1 MSRVTSLCHATF
13 YLHGVA
19 LRDRIILNFNRLTL
33 LRFYFSWQV
42 SDVKLLESSP
52 EDEKKFKPSP
62 NEESFKSA
70 LEENILFFTE
80 NNGRFEVVSPHKS
93 EPVYVT
99 NIKRG
104 MLSALQL
111 QFTEEKRT
119 LIPEVRNFT
128 SSCLNI

>member
-1 MSRVTSLCHATF
+1 M
-13 YLHGVA
+13 
-19 LRDRIILNFNRLTL
+19 
-33 LRFYFSWQV
+33 
-42 SDVKLLESSP
+42 KLLESSP

-80 NNGRFEVVSPHKS
+80 NNGRFEVVSPHMS

-128 SSCLNI
+128 SSCSKI